1 MNILAD
7 YIPFLDPL
15 PIWANPWIW
24 PMLLLPL
31 SAGVAIVY
39 KSIRCKDMSRVPREA
54 AGLFVLIV
62 MGMVLTA
69 GALAG
74 FAKFME

>member
-7 YIPFLDPL
+7 YSPFLDPL
-15 PIWANPWIW
+15 PIWASAWAW
-24 PMLLLPL
+24 PLLLLPL
-31 SAGVAIVY
+31 SAAVAIVY
-39 KSIRCKDMSRVPREA
+39 KSIRCKDMSQVPYEA

-62 MGMVLTA
+62 LGMVITA

-74 FAKFME
+74 FAKIME

>member
-7 YIPFLDPL
+7 YIPFYDPL
-15 PIWANPWIW
+15 PIWSNPWIW

-31 SAGVAIVY
+31 SAGVSVVY

-62 MGMVLTA
+62 LGMVLTA